1 MVAKFKQLNL
11 VVRTSGK
18 SLRCCGR
25 LCGTVR
31 RYTLSGMDRNA
42 VRSEEG
48 DLEKI
53 WLKAKARHP
62 THRVGSAMPAAA
74 IICWAPAFPAVYR
87 HFYG

>member
-1 MVAKFKQLNL
+1 
-11 VVRTSGK
+11 
-18 SLRCCGR
+18 
-25 LCGTVR
+25 
-31 RYTLSGMDRNA
+31 MDRNA

-74 IICWAPAFPAVYR
+74 IICWAPAFPAVYG